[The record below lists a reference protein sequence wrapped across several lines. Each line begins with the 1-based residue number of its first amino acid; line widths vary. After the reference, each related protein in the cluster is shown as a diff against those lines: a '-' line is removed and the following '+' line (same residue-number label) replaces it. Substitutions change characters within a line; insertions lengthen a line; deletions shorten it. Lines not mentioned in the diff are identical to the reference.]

1 MTFTAGYKTLFKKGG
16 TPTTFTAEACTEITT
31 DKVFQITDVNKRIW
45 DINPATIFTVL
56 HNGVAVSSADIDY
69 IDLLQGIIAF
79 KAANKTGAVTVTGKY
94 IPVTTIT
101 YANEAGLKILQEI
114 IDITTFASLVDN
126 NDFRSRQATLK
137 DVSLSLSGF
146 FETSSLFYD
155 TLNNGE
161 DVLIEASIRD
171 ATKKIKGWFK
181 SESFEV
187 KIGVADI
194 IGQSISFQGNDK
206 SYNGGAFP
214 RRGFFVFN

>member
-1 MTFTAGYKTLFKKGG
+1 MAFVAGYKSLFKKGG
-16 TPTTFTAEACTEITT
+16 TATTFTAEACTEIIT
-31 DKVFQITDVNKRIW
+31 DKVFQITDADKRIW
-45 DINPATIFTVL
+45 DINPETTFTVL

-79 KAANKTGAVTVTGKY
+79 KTANKTGTVTVTGKY

-101 YANEAGLKILQEI
+101 YANEGSLNVSQELV
-114 IDITTFASLVDN
+114 DVTTFASLVDN

-161 DVLIEASIRD
+161 DVLIEASIRG
-171 ATKKIKGWFK
+171 ATEKIKGWFK
-181 SESFEV
+181 SESFEASM
-187 KIGVADI
+187 GVADI
-194 IGQSISFQGNDK
+194 ICQSISFQGNDK

>member
-1 MTFTAGYKTLFKKGG
+1 MAFVASYKTLFKKGG

-31 DKVFQITDVNKRIW
+31 DRVFQITDSDKRIW
-45 DINPATIFTVL
+45 DINPATTFTVL
-56 HNGVAVSSADIDY
+56 HNGVAVSSADIEY
-69 IDLLQGIIAF
+69 IDLLQGIVKF
-79 KAANKTGAVTVTGKY
+79 NVNKTGTVTVTGKY

-101 YANEAGLKILQEI
+101 YANEGSLNVSQELV
-114 IDITTFASLVDN
+114 DVTTFASLVAN

-171 ATKKIKGWFK
+171 ATEKIKGWFK
-181 SESFEV
+181 SESFEASM
-187 KIGVADI
+187 GVADI
-194 IGQSISFQGNDK
+194 VGQSISFQGVDK